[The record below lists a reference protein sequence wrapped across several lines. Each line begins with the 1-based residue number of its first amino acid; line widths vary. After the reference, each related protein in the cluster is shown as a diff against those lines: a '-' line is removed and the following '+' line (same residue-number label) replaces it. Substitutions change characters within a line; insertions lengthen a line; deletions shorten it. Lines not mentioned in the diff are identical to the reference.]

1 MSKLL
6 EVKRLHTHFR
16 TYEGT
21 VRAVNDVSFTVNRG
35 ETLAIVGESGS
46 GKSVTSMSILGLVAE
61 PGKVAGGE
69 IMFNGID
76 LLKLSRKEYRRLRGK
91 ELSIIFQEPM
101 TSLNPVFT
109 VGYQVDEVMRIHEK
123 LSRKEVRIRTIE
135 MLKRVGIAN
144 AAKIAS
150 SFPHQLSGG
159 MRQRVMIAIALACRP
174 KLLIADEPT
183 TALDVTIQA
192 QILQLIEQLAKEEE
206 TGVILI
212 THDLGIVAEMA
223 DRVVVMYAGE
233 IVEEAG
239 VFEIF
244 DHPQHPYTMGL
255 LASLPKIHTDD
266 DERLQSIPG
275 SVPNLLELTGGCP
288 FASRCSYADESCL
301 TNKPQL
307 KEIVSGHQVSC
318 LKLEEVHA

>member
-1 MSKLL
+1 MSNLL
-6 EVKRLHTHFR
+6 EVKQLQTHFH

-46 GKSVTSMSILGLVAE
+46 GKSVTSMSILGLIAE

-69 IMFNGID
+69 ILLDGVD
-76 LLKLSRKEYRRLRGK
+76 LLKLSRKEYRQLRGK

-109 VGYQVDEVMRIHEK
+109 IGYQVDEVMRVHEK
-123 LSRKEVRIRTIE
+123 LTRKEARQRTIE

-144 AAKIAS
+144 AAKIAA

-159 MRQRVMIAIALACRP
+159 MRQRVMIAIALACKP

-212 THDLGIVAEMA
+212 THDLGVVAEMA
-223 DRVVVMYAGE
+223 DRVAVMYAGE

-239 VFEIF
+239 VFELF

-255 LASLPKIHTDD
+255 LASLPKIHAS

-275 SVPNLLELTGGCP
+275 SVPNLLKLAGGCP
-288 FASRCSYADESCL
+288 FASRCTYADESCL

-307 KEIVSGHQVSC
+307 EETMPNHYVSC
-318 LKLEEVHA
+318 LKLGEVHA